1 MADIRDVEAVQIQN
15 GPLHVRMDVDRSL
28 YYLRPYVMHDS
39 NGKTVPGILNL
50 TLNIPATFAAH
61 VHASLMG
68 AEQQVKVT
76 SQDMDEDEAKEIEDF
91 IEAAI
96 ESADARLRLRGEPT
110 VRPFATEQVNIR
122 GRTAFRVTIR
132 PSGSANK
139 PTIDI
144 LPVDTR
150 YASYEFGDEG
160 LLWFAYKTWR
170 SPRMIKSE
178 YPEFDINNAL
188 FSANKQGEGTAALLE
203 VTDLWDMD
211 TNRVYVGGKLIR
223 TRDNR
228 YGRPPFV
235 FEVVPMGSMLQDEDR
250 ISHRGESIFFLIRDL
265 IEQTNL
271 MASVL
276 QTLNVTMV
284 KAARTWH
291 SAEGTQAEVPEG
303 LGDIG
308 TDTAADIDGGAKL
321 VPQGDVNQAGQL
333 LQTILSRAIQQGS
346 LSSSDFGNLQ
356 FPLSAVALVK
366 LGESSGQVFLPRLG
380 TKGLI
385 MQQMAYMIIE
395 QLLALG
401 VPTIKLGQRGH
412 ERTFQ
417 TASLKGDY
425 SIEYLYTLKSPETDV
440 ALYSIAQVALQ
451 FFGIETVLSDVL
463 KVKNPAE
470 TRRLKRLDDAEL
482 ISPNIM
488 RYRTALALIEE
499 EREVE
504 AQILADEMGA
514 TIEQLTSGEF
524 EGALLPAPQ
533 PGNPNDIAPLL
544 DTGTKAQSNKRA
556 SQLGGVA
563 GGQEGRAR

>member
-1 MADIRDVEAVQIQN
+1 MPDIRDVEAALIQDAK
-15 GPLHVRMDVDRSL
+15 LHERMDADKNL
-28 YYLRPYVMHDS
+28 YYLSPYVMRDS
-39 NGKTVPGILNL
+39 NNDPVTGIINL

-68 AEQQVKVT
+68 AEQQVKV
-76 SQDMDEDEAKEIEDF
+76 SSKKIDFEDAAKEIEDF

-96 ESADARLRLRGEPT
+96 ESADTRLRQRGDPT
-110 VRPFATEQVNIR
+110 IRPFATEQVDIR
-122 GRTAFRVTIR
+122 GRVAFRVTVR
-132 PSGSANK
+132 PYNGKAVF
-139 PTIDI
+139 DI

-150 YASYEFGDEG
+150 YFSYEMGEGG
-160 LLWFAYKTWR
+160 LLWAAYDTWR
-170 SPRMIKSE
+170 SPKMIKSE
-178 YPEFDINNAL
+178 YPEWDINQLSYNEGA
-188 FSANKQGEGTAALLE
+188 QGTGTAALLK

-211 TNRVYVGGKLIR
+211 TNKVYVGGKLIR
-223 TRDNR
+223 TRPNR
-228 YGRPPFV
+228 YHRPPFA

-265 IEQTNL
+265 VEQANL

-276 QTLNVTMV
+276 QTLNVATV

-291 SAEGTQAEVPEG
+291 GPEGEQGEVPEG
-303 LGDIG
+303 LGDVG
-308 TDTAADIDGGAKL
+308 TTTAAAIDGGAKL
-321 VPQGDVNQAGQL
+321 VPQADVNQAGQL
-333 LQTILSRAIQQGS
+333 LQSILSRTMQQGS
-346 LSSSDFGNLQ
+346 LADTDFGGTQ

-380 TKGLI
+380 TKGLV

-395 QLLALG
+395 QTLALG
-401 VPTIKLGQRGH
+401 IPSIELGQRGH

-417 TASLKGDY
+417 TSALKGDY
-425 SIEYLYTLKSPETDV
+425 GIQYLYTLKSPETDV

-470 TRRLKRLDDAEL
+470 IRRLKRLDDAEL

-499 EREVE
+499 GREVE
-504 AQILADEMGA
+504 AQILADEMG
-514 TIEQLTSGEF
+514 TSIESLMSGEF
-524 EGALLPAPQ
+524 KKPLLPAPM
-533 PGNPNDIAPLL
+533 PGNPADLAPLVNE
-544 DTGTKAQSNKRA
+544 GTKAASNKRA
-556 SQLGGVA
+556 SQMQGVA
-563 GGQEGRAR
+563 GGRERRAT

>member
-1 MADIRDVEAVQIQN
+1 D
-15 GPLHVRMDVDRSL
+15 
-28 YYLRPYVMHDS
+28 
-39 NGKTVPGILNL
+39 
-50 TLNIPATFAAH
+50 
-61 VHASLMG
+61 
-68 AEQQVKVT
+68 
-76 SQDMDEDEAKEIEDF
+76 
-91 IEAAI
+91 
-96 ESADARLRLRGEPT
+96 
-110 VRPFATEQVNIR
+110 
-122 GRTAFRVTIR
+122 
-132 PSGSANK
+132 
-139 PTIDI
+139 
-144 LPVDTR
+144 
-150 YASYEFGDEG
+150 
-160 LLWFAYKTWR
+160 
-170 SPRMIKSE
+170 
-178 YPEFDINNAL
+178 
-188 FSANKQGEGTAALLE
+188 
-203 VTDLWDMD
+203 
-211 TNRVYVGGKLIR
+211 
-223 TRDNR
+223 
-228 YGRPPFV
+228 
-235 FEVVPMGSMLQDEDR
+235 
-250 ISHRGESIFFLIRDL
+250 
-265 IEQTNL
+265 
-271 MASVL
+271 
-276 QTLNVTMV
+276 
-284 KAARTWH
+284 AARTWH

-303 LGDIG
+303 LGKIG
-308 TDTAADIDGGAKL
+308 TTTAADIDGGAKL
-321 VPQGDVNQAGQL
+321 VPQGDVTQAGQL
-333 LQTILSRAIQQGS
+333 LQTLLSRAVQQGS
-346 LSSSDFGNLQ
+346 LSSSDFSNLQ